1 MTFNISIVF
10 ICNFSLILSK
20 TSVKSGIDG
29 VLLETLKFERLLP
42 PLCFCFFLFISI
54 FLCWELGI
62 IVLPLVSSKKKPT
75 QQPTF
80 VQSPTFTHKPQYMPH
95 HFALPH
101 WLAIDVAIWWLC
113 QHWLV
118 VSGLTPSQTC
128 MEIFFWHF
136 QRQITRISS
145 SFFHPCSRVCHGFWY
160 IMQNLCAVS
169 IPDNNISFCWMQ

>member
-10 ICNFSLILSK
+10 ICNVSLILSK
-20 TSVKSGIDG
+20 TSVKSGIDDWG
-29 VLLETLKFERLLP
+29 AAGNSKVWETFGSSLLFFFAFAFSSSSAFSFGGNWVSLCSRWSP
-42 PLCFCFFLFISI
+42 P
-54 FLCWELGI
+54 
-62 IVLPLVSSKKKPT
+62 KKKPT

-80 VQSPTFTHKPQYMPH
+80 VHSPTFTHKPQYMPH

-128 MEIFFWHF
+128 LEIFFWHF

-145 SFFHPCSRVCHGFWY
+145 SFFPAVLTSLSWILIYNAEPLCCQHPR
-160 IMQNLCAVS
+160 
-169 IPDNNISFCWMQ
+169 

>member
-10 ICNFSLILSK
+10 ICNFSRILSK

-42 PLCFCFFLFISI
+42 PLCFLLLLLLFSLHQH
-54 FLCWELGI
+54 F
-62 IVLPLVSSKKKPT
+62 PLVGIGYHCAPVGLLQKKKKPT

-80 VQSPTFTHKPQYMPH
+80 VHSPTFTHKPQYMPH

-101 WLAIDVAIWWLC
+101 WLAIDVAIWSLC

-145 SFFHPCSRVCHGFWY
+145 FFPAMLTSLSWILIYNAEPLCCQHPR
-160 IMQNLCAVS
+160 
-169 IPDNNISFCWMQ
+169 

>member
-62 IVLPLVSSKKKPT
+62 IVLPLVSSKKKAHTATYVCPQPDIHT
-75 QQPTF
+75 QAPIYAPSLCTATLTGHRCSHLMAMSTLTCSVRANPISDMHGDIFLTF
-80 VQSPTFTHKPQYMPH
+80 SAADYPYLLLVFPSVLMSLSWILIYNAEP
-95 HFALPH
+95 LC
-101 WLAIDVAIWWLC
+101 C
-113 QHWLV
+113 QH
-118 VSGLTPSQTC
+118 P
-128 MEIFFWHF
+128 
-136 QRQITRISS
+136 R
-145 SFFHPCSRVCHGFWY
+145 
-160 IMQNLCAVS
+160 
-169 IPDNNISFCWMQ
+169 

>member
-20 TSVKSGIDG
+20 ISVKSGIDG

-62 IVLPLVSSKKKPT
+62 IVLLLVSSKKKPT

-80 VQSPTFTHKPQYMPH
+80 VHSPTFTHKPQYMPH
-95 HFALPH
+95 HHRCSHLMALSTLTCSIRANPISDMH
-101 WLAIDVAIWWLC
+101 GDIFLTFSAADYPYLLLLFPSVLTSLSWILIYNAEPLCC
-113 QHWLV
+113 QH
-118 VSGLTPSQTC
+118 P
-128 MEIFFWHF
+128 
-136 QRQITRISS
+136 R
-145 SFFHPCSRVCHGFWY
+145 
-160 IMQNLCAVS
+160 
-169 IPDNNISFCWMQ
+169 